1 LEAQHNPDEQRI
13 TDPQAARDE
22 LSDLLEIALG
32 NKGMTKAT
40 LAQRCALSPT
50 TVSHAFNRKRP
61 APSIRTL
68 TALDI
73 VLGIGLDQLM
83 GLRKIAVLQTNSGP
97 LAPEAER
104 DGGGPAK
111 SDTPG
116 RQSEAQVRAPTGAG
130 LVPAMLGPQVVDPL
144 AVADDGN
151 RLPIS
156 GDLIVR
162 ARARRQRPFYHHEI
176 VEFEAEEFEG
186 RQAELAEMTA
196 FCNGTDGSPL
206 PYWRWVGPAWCGKTA
221 LMAHFALHHP
231 DNIDV
236 LPFFITAR
244 MHGRSD
250 RHAFLHVLQ
259 RQLGGYL
266 NDTDLDCS
274 DQDTL
279 HDALERAAQQ
289 AKASGRHLILLVD
302 GMDED
307 TGVPRSSAGHS
318 IAALLPSKPPDGLR
332 IVVAGRP
339 HPPVPGDVTRKHPLR
354 DPGIDHPLGPIPVAR
369 AIREDAERNLDL
381 LLESKGLERE
391 LVVLT
396 AAAGGGLSAE
406 DYARLT
412 DHKPRRVEQI
422 LGGSA
427 GRVFQRST
435 AHLAP
440 AGGKLYYFA
449 HQELLVTTRDMLRPT
464 ELRAARD
471 RLHRFVAESQA
482 ANWPE
487 ETPEFVLLGYPA
499 MLKESGDLERLTEL
513 ATDRERQ
520 ERLWE
525 STASDTE
532 ALAETLDALE
542 LHVTASDPDVGA
554 CVRLAV
560 QRDEIQERARSIP
573 SGVVC
578 MWARLGY
585 VRRAVRQASL
595 SHLSEPGDLY
605 GRVLEECR
613 SADDVQTVL
622 DAVFAIPSASHRHN
636 ALRWCALALASRK
649 LPEQAEE
656 LCLAIEDPEERS
668 RALTWC
674 CLRLAEQGCDAR
686 EISELAKRA
695 AEALPPCSWEESATR
710 CRALIRD
717 LVKALG
723 RAGLVEVAR
732 ALLERTVATDA
743 RPDAWSV
750 FCEELA
756 GSGEVRRAV
765 SVVRSTLAPH
775 LHDDAL
781 RHVVA
786 AGARTEGW
794 REALDTAADIRE
806 PSLRAAARASAAKTL
821 AKAGQWEEAEEA
833 AGAAMD
839 EAREFRTADKVS
851 PVLRDVVGF
860 LVEVGALD
868 QADQLAHQVPEFPAR
883 FAALTRV
890 ALGWASAGRTENA
903 ARTAQEVAEQA
914 CSHDALSVSRKRAP
928 EAALTLAQ
936 VGLLDEAL
944 TMIADTR
951 ADAQAVNA
959 LIDIVTELVKQGDHE
974 RAIIIAR
981 SIARTEWRGI
991 VLGAVAYRLAG
1002 AGDSVGHTPVALA
1015 REATALA
1022 RSSAHSG
1029 LLQWLLHPVQDM
1041 ALSGNLKAALD
1052 VASAI
1057 PNPVGKAHALRAVV
1071 SGAVRH
1077 GSVGEATDLARSI
1090 TELEVRDRALK
1101 DTAIAW
1107 ARQGRAP
1114 ESFDLAQSI
1123 CDTVMR
1129 AEALAQISIRLSD
1142 CGCVEEAVRAAEDAC
1157 ELIASMA
1164 ETPQWLDCS
1173 LELAARNLM
1182 KDRFTAALRIA
1193 RHVPSPFFRGRALQR
1208 GVQHLLEEGQLE
1220 EAASL
1225 AQSIDEFFWSLEALE
1240 ESAETFIEC
1249 GNPDGAEPSISA
1261 ILALHQADDL
1271 PETTRQYVS
1280 SKAEEALSAIVSA
1293 LLDTGQREQAL
1304 QLAEAAQSDK
1314 LKQLAGASSDFPA
1327 PPEPEAAETR
1337 PDSVNDLPR
1346 AVASRSKTP
1355 STRNVREITAGN
1367 NDDSTFSQWREVER
1381 LVSQGKL
1388 DQAAD
1393 LARAISRGTSD
1404 FFNERGRALLQVAGG
1419 HAPFDVQRRTL
1430 TAEALA
1436 SGSVTVLVET
1446 IAKAVPEVLIDVARC
1461 THSLSLYKHHS

>member
-1 LEAQHNPDEQRI
+1 MGAQREELYARLRGLRERAE
-13 TDPQAARDE
+13 AARRKANHSCSQLTLEKAVHSSGLPHAERFVRQRASDWAPKSIQRFKMPQESDVLLALVTVWSQWAGERMDE
-22 LSDLLEIALG
+22 
-32 NKGMTKAT
+32 
-40 LAQRCALSPT
+40 RWW
-50 TVSHAFNRKRP
+50 R
-61 APSIRTL
+61 
-68 TALDI
+68 
-73 VLGIGLDQLM
+73 DQLD
-83 GLRKIAVLQTNSGP
+83 RARREQ
-97 LAPEAER
+97 
-104 DGGGPAK
+104 
-111 SDTPG
+111 PG
-116 RQSEAQVRAPTGAG
+116 TAAGAD
-130 LVPAMLGPQVVDPL
+130 LVPPTLGAKVVAPL
-144 AVADDGN
+144 AVTVGGKN
-151 RLPIS
+151 ESSINE
-156 GDLIVR
+156 DLIVR

-196 FCNGTDGSPL
+196 FCNGTDGSPSQ
-206 PYWRWVGPAWCGKTA
+206 YWRWVGPAWCGKTA
-221 LMAHFALHHP
+221 LMAHFALHP
-231 DNIDV
+231 PENIDV

-318 IAALLPSKPPDGLR
+318 VAALLPSKPPDGLR

-354 DPGIDHPLGPIPVAR
+354 DPGIDRSLHAIPVAR

-381 LLESKGLERE
+381 LLESAGLERE

-396 AAAGGGLSAE
+396 AAAGGGLTAE
-406 DYARLT
+406 DYAWLT
-412 DHKPRRVEQI
+412 RHSSLRVKQV

-435 AHLAP
+435 AYLSP
-440 AGGKLYYFA
+440 EGDKLYYFA
-449 HQELLVTTRDMLRPT
+449 HQELLVTTQGMLRPT

-471 RLHRFVAESQA
+471 RLHRFVAEFQA
-482 ANWPE
+482 ADWPE
-487 ETPEFVLLGYPA
+487 ETPEFVLLGYPE
-499 MLKESGDLERLTEL
+499 MLKKSGDLDRLTEL
-513 ATDRERQ
+513 ATDRDRQ

-560 QRDEIQERARSIP
+560 QRDEIQQRARSIP
-573 SGVVC
+573 SGVVR

-649 LPEQAEE
+649 LAEQAEE

-674 CLRLAEQGCDAR
+674 CLRLLEQGCDAR
-686 EISELAKRA
+686 EISGLAKRA

-732 ALLERTVATDA
+732 ALLERGVATDA

-765 SVVRSTLAPH
+765 SVARSMLEPH
-775 LHDDAL
+775 LHDQAL
-781 RHVVA
+781 RYVVA
-786 AGARTEGW
+786 AGVRTEAW
-794 REALDTAADIRE
+794 REALSTAAAIRE
-806 PSLRAAARASAAKTL
+806 PSLRAAARASAAETL
-821 AKAGQWEEAEEA
+821 AKAGQLEVAEQA

-839 EAREFRTADKVS
+839 EARQLGTADKAS

-860 LVEVGALD
+860 LVEAGAID
-868 QADQLAHQVPEFPAR
+868 QADQMAHQIPDFLAR
-883 FAALTRV
+883 LAALTRV
-890 ALGWASAGRTENA
+890 ALGWASAGRTEDA
-903 ARTAQEVAEQA
+903 ARTARETAEMA
-914 CSHDALSVSRKRAP
+914 WAYDAIDALSMGCRLGAK
-928 EAALTLAQ
+928 AARTLAQ

-944 TMIADTR
+944 AMLDGTPVTGR
-951 ADAQAVNA
+951 AVNA
-959 LIDIVTELVKQGDHE
+959 LIDIVTELIEQGDQE
-974 RAIIIAR
+974 RAITVAR
-981 SIARTEWRGI
+981 SFATAKQRGI
-991 VLGAVAYRLAG
+991 VLGAVAYRLT
-1002 AGDSVGHTPVALA
+1002 SVGDDVGETPIALA
-1015 REATALA
+1015 REATTQT
-1022 RSSAHSG
+1022 RSNAHSG
-1029 LLQWLLHPVQDM
+1029 LLKWLVRAIEKM
-1041 ALSGNLKAALD
+1041 ALTSNLKAALD

-1057 PNPVGKAHALRAVV
+1057 PNPRGRDHALAAVAR
-1071 SGAVRH
+1071 GAVH
-1077 GSVGEATDLARSI
+1077 QGSLDEATNLARSI
-1090 TELEVRDRALK
+1090 TEPDARDSALK
-1101 DTAIAW
+1101 VTGEAW
-1107 ARQGRAP
+1107 ARRGCAA
-1114 ESFDLAQSI
+1114 ESFALAQLIS
-1123 CDTVMR
+1123 DTILR
-1129 AEALAQISIRLSD
+1129 AEALAQISIRLS
-1142 CGCVEEAVRAAEDAC
+1142 GCRHVDEAVRAAEEAC
-1157 ELIASMA
+1157 KLIASMA

-1173 LELAARNLM
+1173 LEMAARNLM
-1182 KDRFTAALRIA
+1182 KDGFTAALRIA
-1193 RHVPSPFFRGRALQR
+1193 RHVPSPFFRGRALHL

-1220 EAASL
+1220 EAVSL
-1225 AQSIDEFFWSLEALE
+1225 AQTIDEFFWSLTAL
-1240 ESAETFIEC
+1240 ADTAQAFIER
-1249 GNPDGAEPSISA
+1249 GNPDAAEPSFSA
-1261 ILALHQADDL
+1261 ILALRKTDGL
-1271 PETTRQYVS
+1271 PDTARQNVLE
-1280 SKAEEALSAIVSA
+1280 KTEEALSTIVRY
-1293 LLDTGQREQAL
+1293 LLDTGHQEHAL
-1304 QLAEAAQSDK
+1304 QLVEKAQSDK
-1314 LKQLAGASSDFPA
+1314 LKQLADVSSG
-1327 PPEPEAAETR
+1327 
-1337 PDSVNDLPR
+1337 
-1346 AVASRSKTP
+1346 TP
-1355 STRNVREITAGN
+1355 STAEPQVTDTQSDSNDAPCTAASRPQTPPTKGGQEHAVGS
-1367 NDDSTFSQWREVER
+1367 DDASLSPLRMVKH

-1388 DQAAD
+1388 DQAAG
-1393 LARAISRGTSD
+1393 LARTIPEDTSGYFNLRG
-1404 FFNERGRALLQVAGG
+1404 NALLQVAGG
-1419 HAPFDVQRRTL
+1419 YAPSDVRRRAL
-1430 TAEALA
+1430 VAEALV
-1436 SGSVTVLVET
+1436 SGSVTALVDT
-1446 IAKAVPEVLIDVARC
+1446 IPEAVPEVLIDVARC
-1461 THSLSLYKHHS
+1461 AHLLSLYEHHP

>member
-1 LEAQHNPDEQRI
+1 MEAQHNPGEQQL

-22 LSDLLEIALG
+22 LSELLEIALG

-50 TVSHAFNRKRP
+50 TVSHAFNKKRP

-68 TALDI
+68 TALNA
-73 VLGIGLDQLM
+73 VLGIGLKRLM
-83 GLRKIAVLQTNSGP
+83 DLRKIAVLQASPGL
-97 LAPEAER
+97 LALKAER

-111 SDTPG
+111 SDALG
-116 RQSEAQVRAPTGAG
+116 QQSEAQVHIPAGAG
-130 LVPAMLGPQVVDPL
+130 LVPAVLGPEVVAPL

-151 RLPIS
+151 KLPID

-162 ARARRQRPFYHHEI
+162 ARARRQRPSYHYEI
-176 VEFEAEEFEG
+176 LEFEAEEFEG
-186 RQAELAEMTA
+186 RQVELAAMTA
-196 FCNGTDGSPL
+196 FCNGTDGSPS

-231 DNIDV
+231 ENIDV
-236 LPFFITAR
+236 LPFFVTTAR

-259 RQLGGYL
+259 KQLSGYL
-266 NDTDLDCS
+266 NDADLDCS
-274 DQDTL
+274 DQGTL
-279 HDALERAAQQ
+279 HEALERAARQ
-289 AKASGRHLILLVD
+289 AKAAGRHLVLLVD

-381 LLESKGLERE
+381 LLESKGLKRE

-396 AAAGGGLSAE
+396 AAAGGGLSTE

-412 DHKPRRVEQI
+412 DDSPLRVEQA

-427 GRVFQRST
+427 GRVFQRNT

-449 HQELLVTTRDMLRPT
+449 HQELLVTTRDMLRPA
-464 ELRAARD
+464 ELSDARD
-471 RLHRFVAESQA
+471 RLHRFVAEFQA

-499 MLKESGDLERLTEL
+499 MLRESSDLERLTEM

-573 SGVVC
+573 SGVVR

-613 SADDVQTVL
+613 SSDDAQTVL

-656 LCLAIEDPEERS
+656 LCLAIEDPEEQS
-668 RALTWC
+668 RTLTWC
-674 CLRLAEQGCDAR
+674 CLRLSEQGCDAR
-686 EISELAKRA
+686 EISGLAKRA

-710 CRALIRD
+710 YRDLIRD

-723 RAGLVEVAR
+723 RAGLVDVAHV
-732 ALLERTVATDA
+732 LLERTVAVDA
-743 RPDAWSV
+743 RPEAWSV

-756 GSGEVRRAV
+756 GSGEVQRAV
-765 SVVRSTLAPH
+765 FVVRSMLGPH

-786 AGARTEGW
+786 AGARTKAW
-794 REALDTAADIRE
+794 REALSTAAAIRE
-806 PSLRAAARASAAKTL
+806 PSLRAAARASAAQAL

-833 AGAAMD
+833 ASAAVD
-839 EAREFRTADKVS
+839 EAREFRTADEVS

-860 LVEVGALD
+860 LVEAGALD
-868 QADQLAHQVPEFPAR
+868 QADQMAHQVPEIQAR
-883 FAALTRV
+883 FTALTRV

-903 ARTAQEVAEQA
+903 ARTAQEVAEL
-914 CSHDALSVSRKRAP
+914 ALPYVGTLGGHHLVPK
-928 EAALTLAQ
+928 AALTLAR
-936 VGLLDEAL
+936 VGLLNEAL
-944 TMIADTR
+944 ALLAGTSATV
-951 ADAQAVNA
+951 QVGNA
-959 LIDIVTELVKQGDHE
+959 LVDIVTELIEQGDYD
-974 RAIIIAR
+974 RAITVAR
-981 SIARTEWRGI
+981 SIGRADWRGI
-991 VLGAVAYRLAG
+991 VLGAVAYRLTG
-1002 AGDSVGHTPVALA
+1002 VGDSVGQTPVTLA
-1015 REATALA
+1015 REATAQA
-1022 RSSAHSG
+1022 RSGAHSG
-1029 LLQWLLHPVQDM
+1029 LLQHLLHPVQDM

-1057 PNPVGKAHALRAVV
+1057 PNLAGKDYALNAVV

-1077 GSVGEATDLARSI
+1077 GSVGEAADLARSI
-1090 TELEVRDRALK
+1090 MEPDIRDRALK

-1107 ARQGRAP
+1107 ARQGCAP
-1114 ESFDLAQSI
+1114 ESFSLAQSI
-1123 CDTVMR
+1123 SDTVLR

-1142 CGCVEEAVRAAEDAC
+1142 RGCFEEAVRAAEDAG
-1157 ELIASMA
+1157 ELITSMA

-1173 LELAARNLM
+1173 LEQAARNLM
-1182 KDRFTAALRIA
+1182 KDRFTDALRIA
-1193 RHVPSPFFRGRALQR
+1193 RQVPSSFFRGRALHQ

-1220 EAASL
+1220 EAADL
-1225 AQSIDEFFWSLEALE
+1225 TQTIDEFTWSLESLE
-1240 ESAETFIEC
+1240 ETASAFIEC
-1249 GNPDGAEPSISA
+1249 GNPDGAESSISA
-1261 ILALHQADDL
+1261 ILALHQASDL
-1271 PETTRQYVS
+1271 PETAHEYVS
-1280 SKAEEALSAIVSA
+1280 SKGEEALSTIIRA
-1293 LLDTGQREQAL
+1293 LRDTGQREQAL
-1304 QLAEAAQSDK
+1304 QLAEAARSDK
-1314 LKQLAGASSDFPA
+1314 LKQLAGALSDIPA
-1327 PPEPEAAETR
+1327 PAELEAAETR
-1337 PDSVNDLPR
+1337 PDSMDDSPR
-1346 AVASRSKTP
+1346 AAASRLKTP
-1355 STRNVREITAGN
+1355 PTWNGREITAGS
-1367 NDDSTFSQWREVER
+1367 NDTAFSQWREVKR
-1381 LVSQGKL
+1381 LVSEGKL
-1388 DQAAD
+1388 DQATD
-1393 LARAISRGTSD
+1393 LARAIPRDTSG
-1404 FFNERGRALLQVAGG
+1404 FFNPRGAALLQVAGG
-1419 HAPFDVQRRTL
+1419 HAPSDVRRRAL
-1430 TAEALA
+1430 VAEALA
-1436 SGSVTVLVET
+1436 SGSVTILVET
-1446 IAKAVPEVLIDVARC
+1446 IAQAVPEVLIDVARC